1 MPPQK
6 RSRDLDDTFYLRHIR
21 RKIQG
26 LSPLGALYLPILFT
40 IAIPSLFY
48 NIHLIRSYH
57 ISTGFGSIIDPR
69 NRINI
74 NFKSIITDNIIT
86 LHDSG
91 FANINSV
98 ANSSKSRVNS
108 RTNLLGCADI
118 AELEIVRVLGEGKQK
133 ITFEVKLPSGEHAV
147 AKRCQSNNCY
157 DQKLIAE
164 EAEIFRGL
172 HQQFGDEGALRFFG
186 ECYVPFDR
194 KNDRST
200 DVKMLASD
208 FSVGH
213 TSVIEMGKP
222 ILASWN
228 IPIPTKSSCFKGYF
242 TPRDVEDFRNI
253 ARRYANYSDSPIV
266 LTKLEER
273 GLNANIT
280 IGMRTDNSYPQQ
292 YIVRK
297 SGRGTPGNIF
307 HTDLDMAVVCKHL
320 YKNHICQVDNI
331 LKVNCKVIS
340 DLTGIPSLDCSFPVV
355 HNTSEASDTNMTT
368 SNKASSPAVS
378 VEDASGGYSDR
389 INTTRAMEECV
400 ALLSKRKKRPKQS
413 RRKIRNS
420 YYSKLLFM

>member
-6 RSRDLDDTFYLRHIR
+6 KSRVLDDTSYLRHIR

-40 IAIPSLFY
+40 IAVPSIFY

-69 NRINI
+69 DRINI
-74 NFKSIITDNIIT
+74 NFKSIITDNIIIT

-98 ANSSKSRVNS
+98 ANSSKRRVNS
-108 RTNLLGCADI
+108 RTSSLLGCADI

-157 DQKLIAE
+157 NQKLIAE

-172 HQQFGDEGALRFFG
+172 HKQFGDEGALRFFG
-186 ECYVPFDR
+186 ECYVPFDDK
-194 KNDRST
+194 KNRPT
-200 DVKMLASD
+200 DITKLASD

-228 IPIPTKSSCFKGYF
+228 IPIPTKSSCFKSYF

-280 IGMRTDNSYPQQ
+280 IGMSTDNSYPQQ

-307 HTDLDMAVVCKHL
+307 HTDLDMAVVCKNL

-355 HNTSEASDTNMTT
+355 HSTSEASDSNMTT

-378 VEDASGGYSDR
+378 VEDASGGYSSDR

-400 ALLSKRKKRPKQS
+400 ALLSKRKKRPK
-413 RRKIRNS
+413 KK
-420 YYSKLLFM
+420 SKKDTEQ